1 MREKSCS
8 YFKNKWF
15 FFLIFR
21 SMSSNIRTSTSLT
34 VVDLPGFQNP
44 ATCGRNSGA
53 TFEDLCYN
61 YAQEKIQML
70 YHDLTFTLQQDRYS
84 QVMER
89 DWYLLSSLHR
99 LLSWFYSKNS
109 DVHKQSYMLM
119 MSDPQQYL
127 EIRSSMFIF

>member
-1 MREKSCS
+1 
-8 YFKNKWF
+8 
-15 FFLIFR
+15 
-21 SMSSNIRTSTSLT
+21 MSSNIRTSTSLT

-84 QVMER
+84 QVYGER
-89 DWYLLSSLHR
+89 LVLIKLSTQAAQLILLQEFGCRPAKLT
-99 LLSWFYSKNS
+99 
-109 DVHKQSYMLM
+109 V
-119 MSDPQQYL
+119 SDPQ
-127 EIRSSMFIF
+127 

>member
-1 MREKSCS
+1 
-8 YFKNKWF
+8 
-15 FFLIFR
+15 
-21 SMSSNIRTSTSLT
+21 MSSNIRTSTSMT

-89 DWYLLSSLHR
+89 DWYLLGSLYTGCSADFTPR
-99 LLSWFYSKNS
+99 
-109 DVHKQSYMLM
+109 
-119 MSDPQQYL
+119 
-127 EIRSSMFIF
+127 IRMYTNKVIC